1 MFLYAVLWRYAD
13 PSSAHRQ
20 VEKLSEKAQE
30 YESLLKELGNVVES
44 RAADRIRSLLDKVG
58 FLLPALHWFIS
69 LTLSATAWYGGGVVL
84 SSLPVTISDTS
95 G

>member
-1 MFLYAVLWRYAD
+1 
-13 PSSAHRQ
+13 
-20 VEKLSEKAQE
+20 
-30 YESLLKELGNVVES
+30 
-44 RAADRIRSLLDKVG
+44 LLDKVG